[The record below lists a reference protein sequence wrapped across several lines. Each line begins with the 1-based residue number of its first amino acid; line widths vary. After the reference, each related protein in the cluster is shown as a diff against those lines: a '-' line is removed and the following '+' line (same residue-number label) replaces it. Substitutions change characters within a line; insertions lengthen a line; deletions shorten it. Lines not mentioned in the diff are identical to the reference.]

1 MAQEQEYSIK
11 DKYQVF
17 TIDLSSGLDNV
28 EIDTILVSNF
38 LTTFYVDT
46 LTGESINNGKVNIA
60 VTSSKNYPLTF
71 LNGSKYKAQF
81 QKLYLYAKP
90 QPNVSVR
97 IFTSVDCFYEK
108 ETPVTNAVLTQ
119 PLIIEP
125 ETLNYDIYV
134 TGGTINN
141 DSLTISIPT
150 TLNSKSVKGIKSII
164 LSNLDNNNT
173 LYYGT
178 GINSGNYQTNA
189 GQILAGEKLSIDFN
203 PQAKAPYSFT
213 IYAPNSIDYQYSVL
227 FSY

>member
-1 MAQEQEYSIK
+1 MEQEYSIK

-28 EIDTILVSNF
+28 ELDTILVSNF

-81 QKLYLYAKP
+81 QKLYLNAQP

-108 ETPVTNAVLTQ
+108 ETPITNAILTQ

-125 ETLNYDIYV
+125 ETLNYDIYINGV
-134 TGGTINN
+134 TINN
-141 DSLTISIPT
+141 SVTGVLIND
-150 TLNSKSVKGIKSII
+150 TLNGKTVKGIKSII
-164 LSNLDNNNT
+164 ISNLDNNHT

-178 GINSGNYQTNA
+178 GVTASNYLTKA
-189 GQILAGEKLSIDFN
+189 GRIEAGEKLSIDFN
-203 PQAKAPYSFT
+203 PQAKALYDFT
-213 IYAPNSIDYQYSVL
+213 LYTPNSIDVQYSVL

>member
-1 MAQEQEYSIK
+1 MEQEYSIK

-17 TIDLSSGLDNV
+17 TIDLSNGLDNV
-28 EIDTILVSNF
+28 ELDTILVSNF

-81 QKLYLYAKP
+81 QKLYLNAQP
-90 QPNVSVR
+90 QSNVSVR

-108 ETPVTNAVLTQ
+108 ETPITNAILTQ

-125 ETLNYDIYV
+125 ETLNYDIFV
-134 TGGTINN
+134 NGVTINN
-141 DSLTISIPT
+141 SVTGVLIND
-150 TLNSKSVKGIKSII
+150 TLNGKTVKGIKSII
-164 LSNLDNNNT
+164 ISNLDNNHT

-178 GINSGNYQTNA
+178 NINAGNYLTNA
-189 GQILAGEKLSIDFN
+189 GRIEAGEKLSIDFN
-203 PQAKAPYSFT
+203 PQAKAPYDFT
-213 IYAPNSIDYQYSVL
+213 LYTPNSIDVQYSVL

>member
-1 MAQEQEYSIK
+1 MEQEYSIK

-17 TIDLSSGLDNV
+17 TIDLSNGLDNV

-38 LTTFYVDT
+38 LTTFYVDN
-46 LTGESINNGKVNIA
+46 LTGESINNGKINIA

-81 QKLYLYAKP
+81 QKLYLNAQP

-119 PLIIEP
+119 PLIIQP
-125 ETLNYDIYV
+125 ETLRYDIFIN
-134 TGGTINN
+134 GGTINN
-141 DSLTISIPT
+141 QAVGVLISSP
-150 TLNSKSVKGIKSII
+150 LNSKTVKGIKSII
-164 LSNLDNNNT
+164 LANLDNNNT

-178 GINSGNYQTNA
+178 GVNSGNYLTKA
-189 GQILAGEKLSIDFN
+189 GRIEAGEKLSIDFN
-203 PQAKAPYSFT
+203 PQAKAPYDFM
-213 IYAPNSIDYQYSVL
+213 IYSPNSIDYQISVL

>member
-1 MAQEQEYSIK
+1 MEQEYSVK

-17 TIDLSSGLDNV
+17 TIDLSNGLNNV

-38 LTTFYVDT
+38 LTTFFVDT
-46 LTGESINNGKVNIA
+46 ITGDSINNGKINIA
-60 VTSSKNYPLTF
+60 VTSSKNYPLSF

-108 ETPVTNAVLTQ
+108 ETPVTNAILNE

-125 ETLNYDIYV
+125 DTLNYDIFV
-134 TGGTINN
+134 NGATINN
-141 DSLTISIPT
+141 SVTGVIINN
-150 TLNSKSVKGIKSII
+150 TLNGKTVKGIKSII
-164 LSNLDNNNT
+164 ISNLDTTNT

-178 GINSGNYQTNA
+178 GINSGNYLTKA
-189 GQILAGEKLSIDFN
+189 GRIEAGEKLSIDFT
-203 PQAKAPYSFT
+203 PQAKPLYDFTLYTPYS
-213 IYAPNSIDYQYSVL
+213 IDFQYSVL